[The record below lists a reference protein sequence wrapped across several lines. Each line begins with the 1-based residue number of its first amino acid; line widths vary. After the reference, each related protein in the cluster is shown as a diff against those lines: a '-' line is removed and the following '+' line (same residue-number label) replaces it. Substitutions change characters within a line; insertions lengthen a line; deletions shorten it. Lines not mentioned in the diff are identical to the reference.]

1 MFKNQ
6 KKKVANLLD
15 ASDFGH
21 LNQLKTERKLNIKL
35 IAQNLF

>member
-6 KKKVANLLD
+6 KKNLANLVD

-21 LNQLKTERKLNIKL
+21 LNQLKTECKLNINL